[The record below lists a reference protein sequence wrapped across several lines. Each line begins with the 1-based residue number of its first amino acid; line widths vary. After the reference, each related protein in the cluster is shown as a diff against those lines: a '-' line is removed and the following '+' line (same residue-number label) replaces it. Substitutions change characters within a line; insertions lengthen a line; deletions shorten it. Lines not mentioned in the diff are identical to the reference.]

1 MYVLVK
7 LCVRVCVC
15 AQLRDKINS
24 HNRAKRTDRDNTEK
38 ETEIKRERERQRK
51 IETIKNVIKTQ
62 KER

>member
-1 MYVLVK
+1 M
-7 LCVRVCVC
+7 CVC
-15 AQLRDKINS
+15 AQLRGKIKS